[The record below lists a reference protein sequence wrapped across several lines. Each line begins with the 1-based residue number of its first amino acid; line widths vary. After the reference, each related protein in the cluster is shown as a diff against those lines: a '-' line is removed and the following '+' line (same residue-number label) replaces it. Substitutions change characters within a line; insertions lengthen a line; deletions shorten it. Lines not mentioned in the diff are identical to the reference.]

1 MAQCIADQST
11 LYGRETRI
19 SDLGSCI
26 KTDEFKRETEKEK
39 KEEEWV
45 FSPVANVG
53 LGHCTELFTHYDALR
68 GRKSGMNINE
78 IVSYVLIDI
87 KSDPTSMNS
96 R

>member
-11 LYGRETRI
+11 LYGKETRI
-19 SDLGSCI
+19 LDLEPCP
-26 KTDEFKRETEKEK
+26 KTDESKRETEQEK
-39 KEEEWV
+39 KEKEWE
-45 FSPVANVG
+45 FRPVANVG

-78 IVSYVLIDI
+78 IVSYVLINI